1 MTNNSNLMLN
11 GASLD
16 EILQAINDMPEGVEL
31 PELSNP
37 ADAGK
42 ILEGAQAIGADGNV
56 ITGTMPDKSGYADV
70 IDVTVAD
77 ENYTYTIPEGYYDG
91 AGIIE
96 VAHTAET
103 VTPTKSQQIVS
114 GEYDEFLTSV
124 TVEPIPDKYQDVSGV
139 TATASDVLSG
149 KKFVNASGTTVTG
162 SIATKTSSNLT
173 ASGATVTVP
182 AGYYASQ
189 ATKSVASG
197 SAKTPATTIT
207 KNPTI
212 SVSSSGEI
220 TATVSEFQ
228 DVVPT
233 VSPGYVSKGIAG
245 TITVSGSATKQLTTQ
260 AAKTITPTT
269 SEQTAV
275 TSGVYT
281 TGAVKVAAIPSKG
294 TINATF
300 DGINEKSYSLP
311 TGYIEG
317 GTVALTD
324 DIDNE
329 VDTQADLISQIQT
342 ALEGKAAGGG
352 GVSLE
357 TCIVNVTG
365 VSGLIGCTLFQDGE
379 IIPNFVY
386 SSTAQ
391 AVTQE
396 NVVCNSLFAIT
407 HGLMTPAVSGNA
419 ELLTSYNGTT
429 FFKIPTGV
437 TSVYINVTNSVSG
450 GAN

>member
-42 ILEGAQAIGADGNV
+42 ILEGTQAIGADGNV
-56 ITGTMPDKSGYADV
+56 ITGTMPNKSGYADV

-77 ENYTYTIPEGYYDG
+77 DNYTYTIPEGYYDG
-91 AGIIE
+91 TGIIE

-103 VTPTKSQQIVS
+103 ITPTKSQQIVS

-162 SIATKTSSNLT
+162 SIVN
-173 ASGATVTVP
+173 
-182 AGYYASQ
+182 
-189 ATKSVASG
+189 
-197 SAKTPATTIT
+197 
-207 KNPTI
+207 
-212 SVSSSGEI
+212 
-220 TATVSEFQ
+220 
-228 DVVPT
+228 
-233 VSPGYVSKGIAG
+233 
-245 TITVSGSATKQLTTQ
+245 
-260 AAKTITPTT
+260 
-269 SEQTAV
+269 
-275 TSGVYT
+275 
-281 TGAVKVAAIPSKG
+281 KG

-342 ALEGKAAGGG
+342 ALEGKA
-352 GVSLE
+352 
-357 TCIVNVTG
+357 TG
-365 VSGLIGCTLFQDGE
+365 VS
-379 IIPNFVY
+379 
-386 SSTAQ
+386 
-391 AVTQE
+391 
-396 NVVCNSLFAIT
+396 NVVNYKT
-407 HGLMTPAVSGNA
+407 
-419 ELLTSYNGTT
+419 GT
-429 FFKIPTGV
+429 FVVPERNTGV
-437 TSVYINVTNSVSG
+437 TPVVITDVGFTPTDLLIIYQGTASTFDMNYNFTVFISRGSLVGNFEILCSG
-450 GAN
+450 GVNTVSNWDIIGSEGLGNCDTELNILSDGFQLQDGYLLTEGEYRYIALII